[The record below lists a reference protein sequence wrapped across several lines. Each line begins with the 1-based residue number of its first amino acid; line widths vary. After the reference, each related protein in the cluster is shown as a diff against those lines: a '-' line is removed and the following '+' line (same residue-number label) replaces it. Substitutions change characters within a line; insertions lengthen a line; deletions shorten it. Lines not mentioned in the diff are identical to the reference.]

1 MKRPA
6 QTGMVETGV
15 WGVYP
20 AASISPIVARADRE
34 SRLTCTEARLL
45 ARFLME
51 VVNHLVFL
59 LIKSALHRLFAL
71 GIPSISYLIMM

>member
-34 SRLTCTEARLL
+34 SRLTEARLL

-71 GIPSISYLIMM
+71 